1 MNILNF
7 VMVGSNDYKKS
18 SEFYDAVFKPLKLKK
33 ILTTEKYIGY
43 AHSNEPEEVK
53 FYITNPANGKPAT
66 FGNGT
71 QITLLAE
78 SKEAVEKFYEIAIL
92 RGAVDDGGPGVRKD
106 GNYYAYIRD
115 LDGNKIAAKSILK

>member
-18 SEFYDAVFKPLKLKK
+18 SAFYDAVFEPLKLKK

-78 SKEAVEKFYEIAIL
+78 SKEAVA
-92 RGAVDDGGPGVRKD
+92 
-106 GNYYAYIRD
+106 
-115 LDGNKIAAKSILK
+115 